1 MDRRGWPWKKK
12 SSEKAG
18 TDKQAAV
25 SDGTIASLSSLASL
39 GDQEKSKKV
48 NYVQISMESYI
59 HLTGL
64 EDEVNKLKDQVKLS
78 EDEVM
83 DLEGKLSSA
92 HSEINAKDGLI
103 SQHAKVAEEAVS
115 GWEKADAEVI
125 ALKRQLETVTLLK
138 LSVEDRA
145 SYLDGALKECMRQV
159 RNVKEESEQKL
170 HDVVIAKTIQWDKI
184 KLDLEGKIVELDQG
198 LLRVAAENQALSRS
212 LQERS
217 NLIVQMEVEKSK
229 AEAEVELMKENLM
242 SREKEISSLKYELN
256 MVSKELE
263 ICNEEKNISMRSA
276 EAANKHHLESVRKIA
291 KLEAECQRLRGLV
304 RKRFPGPAALAQM
317 KQEIDNFGRDFSGPQ
332 SRRNV
337 VKNPNP
343 NLSPQMEFSADN
355 LLQSHKEIYFLTR
368 HLLEMEEETK
378 MLKEALASRNS
389 ELQAARDMCAM
400 ISVRVKSL
408 EAQIQALN
416 HQTSSPKSSIGHPAD
431 GPASQ
436 YASNAPSIT
445 SQSEDR
451 IDEEGSSAES
461 LLPASSDISHSRMGK
476 SSHKVNKKENA
487 NCLELMDDFLEMEK
501 LACLSNDVG
510 GANAVSS
517 HPDNAGNDEEEDKT
531 SSNAA
536 KGQDLFSDHELGFS
550 PSTKQGS
557 SSLRSSTMEIQRD
570 VENLPLLK
578 LQSRIFMIFES
589 QTKNMD
595 LGKVLEDIKCAMLE
609 IQGFLPQHSVNHFSE
624 GVKIGYGSSNKKG
637 VPEESSLFLDKE
649 SVTKQNLASAISQIH
664 QVVLSFGREAMTKR
678 VQDTHIDGCGLSK
691 KLDDF
696 SAFVEKF
703 VFNENGL
710 IDFILKLSYVFA
722 EANEVNLGILGIKG
736 YDGNA
741 SNNDY
746 IDKVALLENAV
757 EQDNSSKH
765 ACNGGCYHIRHSC
778 PDPEV
783 LQDRILNPSF
793 RPDVTS
799 CSCLLKESEQ
809 LKLDKEN
816 MTVDL
821 ARSTEDL
828 ENTKLLLQE
837 AEKSLT
843 ELKLQLV
850 SSQNLYSLAET
861 QLKCMT
867 ESYKSLEMR
876 EQELEAQV
884 NVLQEKLAKLDEELL
899 EEKHGHQDSLAR
911 CKDLEDKLHRNTAS
925 SVCFSSAIE
934 DSDMKNKQ
942 EREIV
947 YAAEKLAACQET
959 IYLLGRQLQALHP
972 QTENHQSRYSDKR
985 LDESSEEGRLNH
997 SGSKAQDIHCSDY
1010 FDQIETNSVASADVQ
1025 SVIEDSLPNS
1035 HSTSSPSDIEP
1046 NLSLRSSV
1054 SSSHLNH
1061 RRIKSTLSAST
1072 LEQEKHS
1079 RSFGRLF
1086 SWNGKNGH

>member
-18 TDKQAAV
+18 TDKLAVV
-25 SDGTIASLSSLASL
+25 SDGTGVSLSSLASL
-39 GDQEKSKKV
+39 GDQEKCKKA

-83 DLEGKLSSA
+83 DLKGKLSLA
-92 HSEINAKDGLI
+92 HSEVNAKDGLI

-145 SYLDGALKECMRQV
+145 SHLDGALKECMRQV
-159 RNVKEESEQKL
+159 RSVKEESEQKL
-170 HDVVIAKTIQWDKI
+170 RDAVLAKSIQLDKI

-212 LQERS
+212 LQEQS
-217 NLIVQMEVEKSK
+217 NLIVQIEMEKSK
-229 AEAEVELMKENLM
+229 AEAEVELLKENLM
-242 SREKEISSLKYELN
+242 SREKEISSLKYELH

-263 ICNEEKNISMRSA
+263 IRNEEKNISMRSA
-276 EAANKHHLESVRKIA
+276 EAANKQYLESVRKIA

-304 RKRFPGPAALAQM
+304 RKRLPGPAALAQM

-343 NLSPQMEFSADN
+343 NLSPQKEFSADN
-355 LLQSHKEIYFLTR
+355 LLQSHKEIDFLTTR
-368 HLLEMEEETK
+368 LLEMEEETK

-389 ELQAARDMCAM
+389 ELQAARDTCART
-400 ISVRVKSL
+400 SVRVKSL
-408 EAQIQALN
+408 EVQIQALN
-416 HQTSSPKSSIGHPAD
+416 HQTSSPKSSIGHPTD
-431 GPASQ
+431 GPSSQ
-436 YASNAPSIT
+436 YASKAPSIT
-445 SQSEDR
+445 SQSEDG
-451 IDEEGSSAES
+451 IYEEGRSAES
-461 LLPASSDISHSRMGK
+461 LLPASSDVSHSWMGK
-476 SSHKVNKKENA
+476 SSHEVNKKENA

-501 LACLSNDVG
+501 LACLSNDAG

-531 SSNAA
+531 ASNAA
-536 KGQDLFSDHELGFS
+536 KGQDLFSDQELGFS
-550 PSTKQGS
+550 PSSKQGS
-557 SSLRSSTMEIQRD
+557 SSVRSSIMELHQD
-570 VENLPLLK
+570 VENLPLVK
-578 LQSRIFMIFES
+578 LQSRIFTIFES
-589 QTKNMD
+589 QTKDMD
-595 LGKVLEDIKCAMLE
+595 LGKVLEDIKCAILE
-609 IQGFLPQHSVNHFSE
+609 IQGSLSQHSVNHFSE
-624 GVKIGYGSSNKKG
+624 GVQIVYGSSNQKG
-637 VPEESSLFLDKE
+637 VPEETSLFLDKE

-664 QVVLSFGREAMTKR
+664 QVVLSFGKGAMR
-678 VQDTHIDGCGLSK
+678 VQDTHTDGRGLGK

-710 IDFILKLSYVFA
+710 IDFILKLSHVFA
-722 EANEVNLGILGIKG
+722 EANELNLGVLGFRG

-757 EQDNSSKH
+757 VQDNSLKQ
-765 ACNGGCYHIRHSC
+765 ACTGGCYYICHSC
-778 PDPEV
+778 ADSEV
-783 LQDRILNPSF
+783 FQDRILKPSF

-799 CSCLLKESEQ
+799 CSCLLKELEL

-816 MTVDL
+816 MAVDL
-821 ARSTEDL
+821 ARSTEDI

-837 AEKSLT
+837 TEKSLT
-843 ELKLQLV
+843 ELKLQLA
-850 SSQNLYSLAET
+850 SSQNLYRLAET

-876 EQELEAQV
+876 AQELEAQV
-884 NVLQEKLAKLDEELL
+884 NLLQEKSAKLDDELL
-899 EEKHGHQDSLAR
+899 EEKRGHQDSLAR
-911 CKDLEDKLHRNTAS
+911 CKDLEDKLQR
-925 SVCFSSAIE
+925 
-934 DSDMKNKQ
+934 
-942 EREIV
+942 
-947 YAAEKLAACQET
+947 
-959 IYLLGRQLQALHP
+959 
-972 QTENHQSRYSDKR
+972 
-985 LDESSEEGRLNH
+985 
-997 SGSKAQDIHCSDY
+997 
-1010 FDQIETNSVASADVQ
+1010 
-1025 SVIEDSLPNS
+1025 
-1035 HSTSSPSDIEP
+1035 
-1046 NLSLRSSV
+1046 
-1054 SSSHLNH
+1054 
-1061 RRIKSTLSAST
+1061 
-1072 LEQEKHS
+1072 
-1079 RSFGRLF
+1079 
-1086 SWNGKNGH
+1086 